1 MATTT
6 RDLTTLPG
14 VLPAQQRSRDRA
26 SVVEALSSREVEILQ
41 LIADGY
47 RDREIAESLFLSQ
60 HTVANHVRNI
70 LGKLGVSTR
79 AAAIGVAFRS
89 GLI

>member
-6 RDLTTLPG
+6 RELTTLPG
-14 VLPAQQRSRDRA
+14 VLPPRPRQRDRA
-26 SVVEALSSREVEILQ
+26 GVVEALSPREMEILQ

-79 AAAIGVAFRS
+79 AAAIGLAYRS